1 MLTTYFSYMPKRVS
15 DERLRWPVDRLL
27 TMQNPGGGYASYEV
41 IRGPQWM
48 ELLNPAEV
56 FGELEHTPPFV
67 NVSSHSHQETSWS
80 NTATLSARPPS

>member
-1 MLTTYFSYMPKRVS
+1 MPKRVS

-27 TMQNPGGGYASYEV
+27 TMQNPGGGYASYEA

-56 FGELEHTPPFV
+56 FGALKLTLYAFRAMLI
-67 NVSSHSHQETSWS
+67 TS
-80 NTATLSARPPS
+80 